1 MRTAPPFLSWS
12 RHAALSAGIALGLC
26 LLAPGTSGAMTLNEA
41 LQRVADANREVASAR
56 RAVQAAQADV
66 QTARVTPPPQLS
78 VLSQAINPQ
87 NMGHGGLWSRP
98 IDTIVRLDQPI
109 ERGHKRELRS
119 QAAQAAQRAADAELA
134 RTVLAQQQTAA
145 QAYWDLKLAQ
155 VRRDIAQR
163 NADIS
168 LASSKLAQE
177 RLKQGDLSR
186 LEATRLAVEAERA
199 ASELGASE
207 QQWQEARWALARLLS
222 VGAAASPQTMPR
234 QADLPDASQ
243 AWPDAAQASV
253 AASDSQDHG
262 DGEAWLSRRADVQAA
277 QQRLEQA
284 DAAVA
289 LAQAQTSADVTVSVQ
304 FEHYPPTG
312 ERMWGVGLAIPLG
325 MEGRQ
330 QGPLARALVAQADA
344 QSALERV
351 RADALAEQAV
361 LRSALRTAGARAER
375 LRQHLLPQAQDAV
388 KATEFARW
396 QGAMALQDV
405 LDARRVAHTAELDTA
420 QAQADFA
427 KALSRLTLI
436 QDPSVPTP

>member
-1 MRTAPPFLSWS
+1 MRTALPLLTWP
-12 RHAALSAGIALGLC
+12 RRAALSAGITLGLC
-26 LLAPGTSGAMTLNEA
+26 LLAPGSSGAMTLTEA
-41 LQRVADANREVASAR
+41 LQRVADANRDVLAAR

-66 QTARVTPPPQLS
+66 QTARVTPPAQLS

-109 ERGHKRELRS
+109 ERGNKRELR
-119 QAAQAAQRAADAELA
+119 AQAAEAGLRATDAELA
-134 RTVLAQQQTAA
+134 GTVLAQQQAVA
-145 QAYWDLKLAQ
+145 SAYWDLKLAE

-177 RLKQGDLSR
+177 RLRQGDLSR

-199 ASELGASE
+199 ASELGSSE

-222 VGAAASPQTMPR
+222 VEQTAQPSASRSP
-234 QADLPDASQ
+234 ADLPDASQ
-243 AWPDAAQASV
+243 PWPDEALASV
-253 AASDSQDHG
+253 PAADGKDDGDSD
-262 DGEAWLSRRADVQAA
+262 AWLNQRSDVQAA
-277 QQRLEQA
+277 QQRLSQA

-289 LAQAQTSADVTVSVQ
+289 LAQAQTSADVTVSLQ

-361 LRSALRTAGARAER
+361 LRSALRTAGARVAR
-375 LRQHLLPQAQDAV
+375 LRKHLLPQAQDAV
-388 KATEFARW
+388 KATEFARQ

-405 LDARRVAHTAELDTA
+405 LDARRVAHAAELDTA